1 MHLNLAKL
9 NKVFFFSIIIINLN
23 ISNIHSEEIDK
34 VDTEE
39 TGIYLPFPEFK
50 EQESN
55 LDLKQSEDKIEADS
69 SINKNTKSEKLNEDT
84 KLKSTLTSNKNTA
97 KSIKNP
103 TISNNSKAKSNSNF
117 EKTAK
122 LGLSSNRNDKIKSS
136 KDKESAKLPTKITSE
151 SLNPSNQES
160 NSDLEMDLTEYNKT
174 IEKIRSIEAKDSE
187 KAINEYKSL
196 LTKYTNPSIIA
207 QLNIFMAWNYF
218 HRNKNSESL
227 EHVVAILDVP
237 ENFDLQE
244 YPIALY
250 LAGRIHE
257 KNWKGG
263 NREFAVRYYEIFL
276 HNYNS
281 GKENFKKSFYYPKVK
296 EQLKAL
302 NSNHNI

>member
-1 MHLNLAKL
+1 VHLNLAKL
-9 NKVFFFSIIIINLN
+9 NKIFFLSIIIINLN

-55 LDLKQSEDKIEADS
+55 LDLKQSEDKIEADY

-84 KLKSTLTSNKNTA
+84 KIKSTLTSSKNTA

-136 KDKESAKLPTKITSE
+136 KNKESGELPTKITSE

-174 IEKIRSIEAKDSE
+174 IEKVRSIEAKDPE

-207 QLNIFMAWNYF
+207 QLNLFMAWNYF

-244 YPIALY
+244 YPTAIY